1 MEQNRDLLID
11 VTSQEVKEAVF
22 HMHPDKAPGPDGMT
36 PAFFQKNW
44 SVVGVEMT
52 QMVRNFFQTGN
63 LIDNINS
70 TNIVLIPKK
79 KNPTVLTELRPIAL
93 CNVAMKIITKVIA
106 NRMKKVL
113 DSVISET
120 QSAFLPGRLITD
132 NIMISFEIMHYLKRK
147 KLGKEGSMAIKL
159 DMSKAYDRIEW
170 RFLKEVLDR
179 MGFDV
184 WWIHLI
190 LKCVTTVDY
199 TIVHGDSEMG
209 PIKPSRGLR
218 QGDPLSPYLFII
230 CAEGLSAM
238 IQNYVTRQWLQ
249 GIKICR
255 KAPSISHMLFADD
268 SYLYCKADVEEAGRV
283 LELLSVYEKASG
295 QRINRSKSTVFF
307 SANIIPYNKE
317 RICQLFQI
325 PEADQSTKYLG
336 LPNIIGRNKSA
347 IFGYLRDRVNA
358 TIHNWNE
365 RNISRS
371 AKEILIRTVAQT
383 LPSYAMNVFLLPL
396 NLVQDMEKA
405 MAKFYWSSSKQS
417 GSRSTW
423 MSWERMARHKKV
435 GGLGFKRLRDVN
447 MSLLGKQCWRFIT
460 HPESLVA
467 RLYKARYYA
476 DSDFLNSKLGSNPS
490 FTWRSISESKEVISA
505 GSCWR
510 IGTGTEIDILKQP
523 WLNDVENPYISTV
536 SPALNDQ
543 KVVAL
548 FSTDTKEWDMDLVA
562 DIFNTRDFNCI
573 MNTKVERDLDR
584 DTLCWKFENT
594 GQYTVKSAY
603 NFIQRRNGLW
613 CTNPSDEFWNK
624 LWKVEAPP
632 RALNLVWR
640 AVVNCLPTKTI
651 LQARQVRIDNL
662 CPVCQE
668 DAESVLHCLVQCRYA
683 AFCWRI
689 FKPDL
694 CITEYRDFVDWLDQ
708 MLRNQPVNT
717 SGKIITL
724 CWSIWRARNDLIWN
738 QRSWNS
744 MRIVAKAWEYLSQWK
759 SAQGRYQSAPLQP
772 PVQGD
777 GAVYWVKPQH
787 EVVKIT
793 VDAAIME
800 HQGVSGIGLIAR
812 DHAGNLILAR
822 TRCIVE
828 IMNPTLAE
836 AIAVKEALSWAK
848 ELPGAN
854 FVIESDCLVVVQLIR
869 SATPMRSR
877 IGQIIEECRRSLQE
891 LNNVKLY
898 FVKRSANMSAHEL
911 AHVAHIY
918 PDRIF
923 EWSSVPDK
931 VKVYFFCCLVGTL
944 VPIEAS
950 FTAFLALLS
959 VFRFAMDEDDSS
971 NGTINS
977 FDDGY
982 GYNQYSNTFD
992 QEWVDQPGFSYM
1004 DNGVKNFPYQQQYYD
1019 QQYEPLQQ
1027 YQYSLSEEPQFS
1039 LTDVVVEAERT
1050 NKMLKKL
1057 MHEINEL
1064 KTQNL
1069 SMEAQITELDE
1080 HATDVK
1086 INDVVVEDNVN
1097 EDDKIKESNT
1107 KMVVVSLPQLVP
1119 KLPFLNQDIT
1129 YVDQRLG
1136 IGKFV
1141 FILASTYKSPIL
1153 QDTFYNVDVITPL
1166 VQDSSQILIGD
1177 PFETALKFQAEEE
1190 GEDRVIS
1197 LIVIVINQDVR
1208 LAHEKVRS
1216 EDKPPPK
1223 PPPRMNV
1230 KGVFYYYGVEFFHC
1244 FITKFSKSTHASAQ
1258 LFLTDAI
1265 FYFSNASLEVFCRIK
1280 TTLKDTLDSFCGG
1293 MFMVEKVDL
1302 LPSL

>member
-1 MEQNRDLLID
+1 
-11 VTSQEVKEAVF
+11 
-22 HMHPDKAPGPDGMT
+22 
-36 PAFFQKNW
+36 
-44 SVVGVEMT
+44 
-52 QMVRNFFQTGN
+52 
-63 LIDNINS
+63 
-70 TNIVLIPKK
+70 
-79 KNPTVLTELRPIAL
+79 
-93 CNVAMKIITKVIA
+93 
-106 NRMKKVL
+106 
-113 DSVISET
+113 
-120 QSAFLPGRLITD
+120 
-132 NIMISFEIMHYLKRK
+132 
-147 KLGKEGSMAIKL
+147 
-159 DMSKAYDRIEW
+159 
-170 RFLKEVLDR
+170 
-179 MGFDV
+179 
-184 WWIHLI
+184 
-190 LKCVTTVDY
+190 
-199 TIVHGDSEMG
+199 
-209 PIKPSRGLR
+209 
-218 QGDPLSPYLFII
+218 
-230 CAEGLSAM
+230 
-238 IQNYVTRQWLQ
+238 
-249 GIKICR
+249 
-255 KAPSISHMLFADD
+255 MLFADD
-268 SYLYCKADVEEAGRV
+268 SYLYCKADMEEAGRV

-317 RICQLFQI
+317 RICQLLQI

-358 TIHNWNE
+358 TIHSWNE

-417 GSRSTW
+417 GLRNTW

-490 FTWRSISESKEVISA
+490 FIWRSISESKEVISA

-523 WLNDVENPYISTV
+523 WLNDVENPYISTI

-543 KVVAL
+543 KVIAL

-724 CWSIWRARNDLIWN
+724 CWSVWRARNGLIWN

-772 PVQGD
+772 PVQED

-836 AIAVKEALSWAK
+836 AIAVKEALSWVK

-931 VKVYFFCCLVGTL
+931 VKVC
-944 VPIEAS
+944 
-950 FTAFLALLS
+950 
-959 VFRFAMDEDDSS
+959 
-971 NGTINS
+971 
-977 FDDGY
+977 
-982 GYNQYSNTFD
+982 
-992 QEWVDQPGFSYM
+992 
-1004 DNGVKNFPYQQQYYD
+1004 
-1019 QQYEPLQQ
+1019 
-1027 YQYSLSEEPQFS
+1027 
-1039 LTDVVVEAERT
+1039 
-1050 NKMLKKL
+1050 
-1057 MHEINEL
+1057 
-1064 KTQNL
+1064 
-1069 SMEAQITELDE
+1069 
-1080 HATDVK
+1080 
-1086 INDVVVEDNVN
+1086 
-1097 EDDKIKESNT
+1097 
-1107 KMVVVSLPQLVP
+1107 
-1119 KLPFLNQDIT
+1119 
-1129 YVDQRLG
+1129 
-1136 IGKFV
+1136 
-1141 FILASTYKSPIL
+1141 IL
-1153 QDTFYNVDVITPL
+1153 
-1166 VQDSSQILIGD
+1166 
-1177 PFETALKFQAEEE
+1177 
-1190 GEDRVIS
+1190 EDRLS
-1197 LIVIVINQDVR
+1197 
-1208 LAHEKVRS
+1208 
-1216 EDKPPPK
+1216 
-1223 PPPRMNV
+1223 
-1230 KGVFYYYGVEFFHC
+1230 
-1244 FITKFSKSTHASAQ
+1244 
-1258 LFLTDAI
+1258 
-1265 FYFSNASLEVFCRIK
+1265 
-1280 TTLKDTLDSFCGG
+1280 
-1293 MFMVEKVDL
+1293 
-1302 LPSL
+1302 